1 MLLWS
6 PVFILFFVSA
16 TTFAFFVTLIGISL
30 ATDAVGELAAIAES
44 LLFRA
49 KKVKRRTIAT
59 VGSKKREYSVK
70 RMRIGNK
77 KVKADEKDSVEKSLT
92 EIETDGNEL
101 KTND

>member
-70 RMRIGNK
+70 RMKIGK
-77 KVKADEKDSVEKSLT
+77 KKIEADGNDSVEKNLT
-92 EIETDGNEL
+92 QIETDGNEP
-101 KTND
+101 KTRE